1 MTPKDFE
8 DYLVRI
14 RFELNS
20 SFKETDKV
28 SDFDVYTKLI
38 LDHQEIIAKALF
50 NELDNINSNISRLR
64 TDLLRDNREKF
75 TTIMDKLSE

>member
-1 MTPKDFE
+1 MA
-8 DYLVRI
+8 
-14 RFELNS
+14 S
-20 SFKETDKV
+20 SCVNGSAKCSPTDKV